1 LTTWGHFDSRKVD
14 HPTDALRLWD
24 ADDLITAVTEN
35 YERLSADL
43 QADIPLKRV
52 WALVVEE

>member
-1 LTTWGHFDSRKVD
+1 MTCGHSD
-14 HPTDALRLWD
+14 HGKPNG